1 MVPPSPSLGYPGNS
15 GGSGELSLIHEL
27 WDEPPCPSRP
37 PACRTAE
44 AANVLFLV
52 GHLES
57 EGKES
62 SRLLQDFIRNVAR
75 SFENTE
81 MGRGGVQLGLA
92 LYGDTARWVWL
103 CVGTPQGGSGFVW
116 GRTKVGTP
124 QGGSGHPPPA
134 ILESSLWMKSIC
146 NFGKPLSRR

>member
-1 MVPPSPSLGYPGNS
+1 MVPLSPSLGYPGNS

-37 PACRTAE
+37 PACRRAE
-44 AANVLFLV
+44 VANVLFLV

-103 CVGTPQGGSGFVW
+103 CVGTHQGGDTPRWVW
-116 GRTKVGTP
+116 P
-124 QGGSGHPPPA
+124 SSSGHPGVQLVDEEHLQFWETSEQKMNPQQC
-134 ILESSLWMKSIC
+134 S
-146 NFGKPLSRR
+146 